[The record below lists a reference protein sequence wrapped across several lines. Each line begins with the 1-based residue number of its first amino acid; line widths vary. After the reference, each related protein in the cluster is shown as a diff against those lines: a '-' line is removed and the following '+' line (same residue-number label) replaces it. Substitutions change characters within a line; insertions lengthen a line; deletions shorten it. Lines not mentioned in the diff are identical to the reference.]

1 MTLFAPTTHPTPLPL
16 FSLSLPPTSIRTPHQ
31 AIQNA
36 CRRWPP
42 LAETIRDAAAFADNH
57 CLFTHPATPEI
68 VAWCRKE
75 ATSNQETPTYHRLTT
90 TRTGFA
96 CTCPDW
102 PPESRAGPGDG
113 QYCPHIL
120 AWLLTVYLH
129 QPLPLLPF
137 SADKLWQATLTALQG
152 EMLKGA
158 YTLWLE
164 DTVVVPE
171 MCTPLVLTVHVPNRL
186 TQEWLA
192 ERIYPTIHRALCKQA
207 GYRMDVTFVVRDHPT
222 RIPTLYCG

>member
-1 MTLFAPTTHPTPLPL
+1 MTLFAPTIHPTPSLLLYPSLPL
-16 FSLSLPPTSIRTPHQ
+16 PPIRTPQQ

-36 CRRWPP
+36 CRRWPV
-42 LAETIRDAAAFADNH
+42 LVERVRSAAAFVHNH
-57 CLFTHPATPEI
+57 SLFTHPATPQI
-68 VAWCRKE
+68 VAWCQKE
-75 ATSNQETPTYHRLTT
+75 QLTHPGITAYHRLTP

-137 SADKLWQATLTALQG
+137 SAGELWQATLTALQG

-171 MCTPLVLTVHVPNRL
+171 MCTPLILTVHVPNRL

-207 GYRMDVTFVVRDHPT
+207 GYRMDVTFVISR
-222 RIPTLYCG
+222 

>member
-1 MTLFAPTTHPTPLPL
+1 MILLAPTTTSIPSPLFHPFLLPTPG
-16 FSLSLPPTSIRTPHQ
+16 PTPQR

-36 CRRWPP
+36 CRRWPV
-42 LAETIRDAAAFADNH
+42 LAEQVRRAAAFASNH
-57 CLFTHPATPEI
+57 ALFNHPSTPEV
-68 VAWCRKE
+68 VAWCQKE
-75 ATSNQETPTYHRLTT
+75 PLTNQGVTTYHRLTP

-120 AWLLTVYLH
+120 AWLLTIYLN

-137 SADKLWQATLTALQG
+137 SASELWQATLTALQG

-171 MCTPLVLTVHVPNRL
+171 MCTPVLLTVHVPNRL

-207 GYRMDVTFVVRDHPT
+207 GYRMDVKFVISR
-222 RIPTLYCG
+222 

>member
-1 MTLFAPTTHPTPLPL
+1 MTLFAPTTHPTPSLL
-16 FSLSLPPTSIRTPHQ
+16 FYPSPPPTLIRTLQQ

-36 CRRWPP
+36 CRRWPD
-42 LAETIRDAAAFADNH
+42 LAERVRDAAAFARNH
-57 CLFTHPATPEI
+57 VLFSHPATPQI
-68 VAWCRKE
+68 VAWCQKE
-75 ATSNQETPTYHRLTT
+75 PLTQPGITTYHRLTL

-129 QPLPLLPF
+129 QPLPLLSF
-137 SADKLWQATLTALQG
+137 SPGELWQATLTALQG

-158 YTLWLE
+158 YTLWL
-164 DTVVVPE
+164 DGTTVVPE
-171 MCTPLVLTVHVPNRL
+171 MSTPLVLTVQVPNRL

-207 GYRMDVTFVVRDHPT
+207 GYRMDVTFVVRDKLPLAVS
-222 RIPTLYCG
+222 R

>member
-1 MTLFAPTTHPTPLPL
+1 MTLFAPTTHPTPSPL
-16 FSLSLPPTSIRTPHQ
+16 FCPSLPPTLIRTPQQ

-36 CRRWPP
+36 CHRWPV
-42 LAETIRDAAAFADNH
+42 LAEMVAHAAACATSLA
-57 CLFTHPATPEI
+57 LFTHSATPQV
-68 VAWCRKE
+68 VAWCRK
-75 ATSNQETPTYHRLTT
+75 AAITSQETPAYHRLTT

-102 PPESRAGPGDG
+102 PPEHRAGPGDG

-120 AWLLTVYLH
+120 AWLLTVYLR

-137 SADKLWQATLTALQG
+137 SACELWQTTLTALQG

-158 YTLWLE
+158 YTLWL
-164 DTVVVPE
+164 DGTVAVPE
-171 MCTPLVLTVHVPNRL
+171 TSTPLILTIHVPNRL

-207 GYRMDVTFVVRDHPT
+207 GYRMDVAFV
-222 RIPTLYCG
+222 IGC

>member
-1 MTLFAPTTHPTPLPL
+1 MTLFAPTTHPSPSPL
-16 FSLSLPPTSIRTPHQ
+16 FCPSLPPTLIRTPQQ

-36 CRRWPP
+36 CRRWPV
-42 LAETIRDAAAFADNH
+42 LAERVRDAAAFVDNH
-57 CLFTHPATPEI
+57 ALFSHPATPQI
-68 VAWCRKE
+68 VAWCQKE
-75 ATSNQETPTYHRLTT
+75 PLTNPGITTYHRLTP

-102 PPESRAGPGDG
+102 PLEHRAGPGDG
-113 QYCPHIL
+113 HYCLHIL
-120 AWLLTVYLH
+120 AWLLTVYLR

-137 SADKLWQATLTALQG
+137 SACELWQATLTTLQG

-164 DTVVVPE
+164 GTVAVPE
-171 MCTPLVLTVHVPNRL
+171 MSTPLVLTIKVPNPL

-207 GYRMDVTFVVRDHPT
+207 GYRMDVTFILSR
-222 RIPTLYCG
+222 

>member
-1 MTLFAPTTHPTPLPL
+1 MTLFTPTLQ
-16 FSLSLPPTSIRTPHQ
+16 SLPPPLFFPSLYPAAIRTPQQ
-31 AIQNA
+31 AIRTA
-36 CRRWPP
+36 CHRWPI
-42 LAETIRDAAAFADNH
+42 LTSMLEHAAAFANTRS
-57 CLFTHPATPEI
+57 LFVHPSAPHI
-68 VAWCRKE
+68 VAWCQKE
-75 ATSNQETPTYHRLTT
+75 ITTGQETPAYHRLTPT
-90 TRTGFA
+90 HTGFA

-120 AWLLTVYLH
+120 AWLLTVYLR
-129 QPLPLLPF
+129 QSLPLLPF
-137 SADKLWQATLTALQG
+137 SPGELWRATLTTLQG

-207 GYRMDVTFVVRDHPT
+207 GYRMDVKFVISR
-222 RIPTLYCG
+222 